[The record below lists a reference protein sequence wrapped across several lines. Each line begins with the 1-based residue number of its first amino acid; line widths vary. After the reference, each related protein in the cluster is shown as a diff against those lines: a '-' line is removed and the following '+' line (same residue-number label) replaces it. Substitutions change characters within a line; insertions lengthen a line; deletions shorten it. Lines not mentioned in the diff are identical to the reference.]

1 MKFRF
6 RLSVSYFTI
15 LIVSLFC
22 LAVIPCFG
30 HRLGDPKFQ
39 SKSNVNSD
47 TIATSSTLVS
57 PKEGIL
63 TKKLRKRIKIKDEEE
78 EKPVENRQIVNIETF
93 FNQFDFLNFNS
104 SNLFSNSDSSSSA
117 TPTRFVIFTIQ
128 IPQKTSPRYH

>member
-1 MKFRF
+1 MKICL

-15 LIVSLFC
+15 LILSLFC

-78 EKPVENRQIVNIETF
+78 KPAKNRQIVNIETF

-117 TPTRFVIFTIQ
+117 TPTRFVMFTIQ
-128 IPQKTSPRYH
+128 IRQKTSPRYH

>member
-15 LIVSLFC
+15 LILSLFC

-78 EKPVENRQIVNIETF
+78 KPAKNRQIVNIETF

>member
-1 MKFRF
+1 MKICL

-15 LIVSLFC
+15 LILSLFC

-78 EKPVENRQIVNIETF
+78 KPAKNRQIVNIETF